1 MIGTKKSEI
10 RAPIDNAKT
19 QVQPASD
26 MRSDLGLFGDY
37 RVKRAERNA
46 KTDAAVS
53 HVRRA
58 VEIGADVASTQLELD
73 ATILKSA
80 LVARAAPVVGSILA
94 ELIARA
100 GQVTLHVSALTTE
113 GMFQA
118 IAMRRAVSDEIKR
131 RQAAGELTD
140 EEAAGAR
147 AYVDLQTQRNCARL
161 DKNSEAALD
170 AIDGHVARAT
180 DHVRNSK
187 LG

>member
-1 MIGTKKSEI
+1 
-10 RAPIDNAKT
+10 
-19 QVQPASD
+19 
-26 MRSDLGLFGDY
+26 MRSGLGLFGDY
-37 RVKRAERNA
+37 RVKQAERSA

-53 HVRRA
+53 HACRA
-58 VEIGADVASTQLELD
+58 VEISADVASTQLELD
-73 ATILKSA
+73 ATILKST

-94 ELIARA
+94 ELVARA

-118 IAMRRAVSDEIKR
+118 IGMRRAVSDEIDR
-131 RQAAGELTD
+131 RRAAGELTD

-147 AYVDLQTQRNCARL
+147 AYVHLQAQRNCARL

-170 AIDGHVARAT
+170 ALDGHVARAT
-180 DHVRNSK
+180 DHVRNSR